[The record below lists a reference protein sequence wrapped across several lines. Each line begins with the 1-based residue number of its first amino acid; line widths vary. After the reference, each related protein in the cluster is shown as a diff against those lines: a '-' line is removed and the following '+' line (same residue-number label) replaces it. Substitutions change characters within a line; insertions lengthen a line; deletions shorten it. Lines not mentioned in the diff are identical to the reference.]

1 MENGLK
7 EALAY
12 AVGLAE
18 PHIVDYAG
26 GRFTDKQLSRIECD
40 VRASAIHM
48 KTLTGLVD
56 YIKMMQADTLRYDQ
70 WIVQV
75 NSPFE
80 VSFYSKLNEDRKRE
94 ALAVAEAELPSIR
107 YNSFTEAEDFLIAL
121 RSMFV
126 QTEATDLLL
135 KFAGTVEIGSVQQY
149 SDDGISQK
157 ATVKQGISGKEEA
170 IVPSPI
176 ALAPFRTFMEIE
188 QPESEFIFRMKSDDR
203 SVFCALFEADGGA
216 WKNEAMQSI
225 KQYLEEQLKDID
237 FVTVIA

>member
-12 AVGLAE
+12 AVKLAE
-18 PHIVDYAG
+18 PHIVQCDG
-26 GRFTDKQLSRIECD
+26 GTFTDKPLERVVND
-40 VRASAIHM
+40 VRATALKM
-48 KTLTGLVD
+48 QTLTGLVD
-56 YIKMMQADTLRYDQ
+56 YIKKMQIDTQRYDR

-75 NSPFE
+75 DSP
-80 VSFYSKLNEDRKRE
+80 VSVSLFSRLDDNRKRE
-94 ALAVAEAELPSIR
+94 LLAVAAADLPNIR
-107 YNSFTEAEDFLIAL
+107 YNAFLDAEEFLIAL

-126 QTEATDLLL
+126 QSEETELLL
-135 KFAGTVEIGSVQQY
+135 RFAGTVEIGSVQQY
-149 SDDGISQK
+149 SDDGITQK
-157 ATVKQGISGKEEA
+157 ATVKQGIAGKEEA

-176 ALAPFRTFMEIE
+176 TLAPFRTFMEIE
-188 QPESEFIFRMKSDDR
+188 QPESEFVFRMKSSEID
-203 SVFCALFEADGGA
+203 VYCALFEADGGA

>member
-18 PHIVDYAG
+18 PHTVDYAG

-75 NSPFE
+75 KSPVE

-135 KFAGTVEIGSVQQY
+135 KFAGTVEIGSVQ
-149 SDDGISQK
+149 
-157 ATVKQGISGKEEA
+157 
-170 IVPSPI
+170 
-176 ALAPFRTFMEIE
+176 
-188 QPESEFIFRMKSDDR
+188 PESEFIFRMKSDDR